1 MKFCQ
6 PQNTVNEVI
15 VLFMGTKGITMENIK
30 ILKLM
35 IFARSVI
42 NMFARTTSSVSY
54 SEQYL
59 VLLFFCLFV
68 CLFENL
74 LISDIFL

>member
-6 PQNTVNEVI
+6 PQNTVNEVV

-30 ILKLM
+30 ILKLI

-42 NMFARTTSSVSY
+42 NMFVRTASSFFILQAISSV
-54 SEQYL
+54 
-59 VLLFFCLFV
+59 VVVVFLLKIC
-68 CLFENL
+68 
-74 LISDIFL
+74 